1 MITRLIARLSSLW
14 GNLVRRDRAEQGL
27 DDELRA
33 YVDLLAAEYEQ
44 KGMIPAAARRA
55 ALVATGGVEQVKEST
70 RDAWAGNALA
80 TAGRELRYALRTLRR
95 SPAFLAIAIV
105 TLALGIGGAT
115 AVFTVVKGSLL
126 RPLPGVADPERL
138 VTVERVQPTSTIAE
152 FSVPDARDLNEHTTA
167 LAGVAGF
174 NGTSVA
180 IEDSAGSARAWVSFV
195 TRNFLPVLGVRPA
208 IGRFFGPGDADA
220 TSAESDQV
228 VVLGHA
234 IWQSR
239 YGGSPSVIGSTLELN
254 DHAYTVIG
262 VAPPGFIGA
271 MEWYPMEL
279 FIPLG
284 TGSRA
289 TPALGDVDLD
299 TRRYGLLRLVGRLAP
314 GKSIEDAQR
323 DLAGIAA
330 QLEAAYPTNRG
341 RSVQVLPRIG
351 MTAEER
357 VEMSRLP
364 RLLAMAVALL
374 LLIACGNVATLS
386 LVRSAARRR
395 ELATRLAL
403 GASRAALV
411 RQVALEGV
419 VIAAGAGLLGI
430 LLAALLVKSATLVN
444 TVVRME
450 GMDLAMDSR
459 VLAVAVAASTLTAVL
474 VSLFP
479 ALQIWRVPAGAVLKD
494 GGGAVRRR
502 SAGQRA
508 LVAAQVGASLVLLAA
523 AAMVFSSFNR
533 TLAAHDGF
541 DPRGLTDAR
550 LEPNASPHDTARQ
563 LAFYQAVLARAQ
575 SDPAV
580 EAAALTTT
588 VPPFQWATRA
598 TVFRRGEEPPPGAL
612 AGRELELGLRAL
624 AVTVSEDFFTVMR
637 IPLLGGRAFSA
648 SDDARAE
655 SIAIV
660 SKRLAE
666 ALWPGRDPVGQYV
679 AWPAVEGPAREPVRV
694 VGVVADTRDVE
705 LGGESPLAMY
715 VPYTQHPGSYVG
727 LLLRGRGGTAV
738 SEATLRRIVA
748 AVDPNATVLGGRTLD
763 DRLRDEMRPQR
774 TASAWIAV
782 FGGIALLLACIG
794 LYGVVAQGV
803 LQRTRELAVRS
814 ALGATPRG
822 ILATVL
828 GDGMRLAAIGGV
840 LGAIGVVAALRVV
853 RSMFAGVGSVDLLA
867 ASGAVGVLAVAA
879 LVATYLPARRAA
891 RLNPVD
897 ALRSD

>member
-1 MITRLIARLSSLW
+1 MIARLRSLW
-14 GNLVRRDRAEQGL
+14 WNLLRRDQVEQGL
-27 DDELRA
+27 RDELQA

-44 KGMIPAAARRA
+44 NGMTPAAARRA
-55 ALVATGGVEQVKEST
+55 ALLATRGLEQVKEST

-80 TAGRELRYALRTLRR
+80 TAARELRYALRTLRR
-95 SPAFLAIAIV
+95 SPAFLAVAIV

-115 AVFTVVKGSLL
+115 AVFTVIKGSLL
-126 RPLPGVADPERL
+126 RPLPAAADPDRL
-138 VTVERVQPTSTIAE
+138 VTVERVQRTGNVAE
-152 FSVPDARDLNEHTTA
+152 FSVPDARDLDEQATSLTG
-167 LAGVAGF
+167 LAGF
-174 NGTSVA
+174 NGTSLG

-195 TRNFLPVLGVRPA
+195 TRNFFPVLGVRPE
-208 IGRFFGPGDADA
+208 IGRFFGGEDRDA
-220 TSAESDQV
+220 TSVESDQV

-239 YGGSPSVIGSTLELN
+239 YGGSASVIGSTIDLEG
-254 DHAYTVIG
+254 HAFTVIG

-271 MEWYPMEL
+271 MAPYPMEL

-289 TPALGDVDLD
+289 SPALGDIDLA

-330 QLEAAYPTNRG
+330 QLAAAYPTNRN

-357 VEMSRLP
+357 EAMSRLP
-364 RLLAMAVALL
+364 RLLGMAVGLL
-374 LLIACGNVATLS
+374 LLIACGSVATLS

-430 LLAALLVKSATLVN
+430 LVAALLVESATLVN

-450 GMDLAMDSR
+450 GMDLEMDSR
-459 VLAVAVAASTLTAVL
+459 VLAVALAASTLTAVL
-474 VSLFP
+474 VSLMP
-479 ALQIWRVPAGAVLKD
+479 ALQIWRVPAGAVLKE

-523 AAMVFSSFNR
+523 AAMVFSSFQR

-550 LEPNASPHDTARQ
+550 LKPDASPQDTARQ
-563 LAFYQAVLARAQ
+563 LAFYQAALARAE

-588 VPPFQWATRA
+588 VPPFQWASRA
-598 TVFRRGEEPPPGAL
+598 TVFRRGEEPPPGGL
-612 AGRELELGLRAL
+612 AGSELELGMRVL
-624 AVTVSEDFFTVMR
+624 AVNVSEDFFTVMR
-637 IPLLGGRAFSA
+637 IPLLGGRAFTA
-648 SDDARAE
+648 NDDARSE
-655 SIAIV
+655 PVAIV
-660 SKRLAE
+660 SQRLAA
-666 ALWPGRDPVGQYV
+666 ALWPAREPLGQYI
-679 AWPAVEGPAREPVRV
+679 AWPAVDGPPRAPVRV
-694 VGVVADTRDVE
+694 VGVVADTRDVS

-715 VPYTQHPGSYVG
+715 VPYAQHPGDWG
-727 LLLRGRGGTAV
+727 LLVLRGREGVAV

-763 DRLRDEMRPQR
+763 DRLRAEVRPQR

-782 FGGIALLLACIG
+782 FGGIALLLAAMG

-814 ALGATPRG
+814 ALGATPFG

-840 LGAIGVVAALRVV
+840 VGMVGAVAALRVL
-853 RSMFAGVGSVDLLA
+853 RSQFTGVESVDLLP
-867 ASGAVGVLAVAA
+867 ASGAAVVLAMAM
-879 LVATYLPARRAA
+879 LVATWLPARRAA
-891 RLNPVD
+891 RFNPVD